1 MRHTIPKGKYMGI
14 AFDGTSRLG
23 EAINVCV
30 RYISDDFHIEYRLVM
45 FATTAKHV
53 NNQELAGLI
62 TTQLMKTLQVENHEN
77 HRVT

>member
-30 RYISDDFHIEYRLVM
+30 RYISDDTSSLTRINDTSSL
-45 FATTAKHV
+45 TPT
-53 NNQELAGLI
+53 N
-62 TTQLMKTLQVENHEN
+62 
-77 HRVT
+77 